1 MPFLC
6 FGVEAE
12 SAAFFAFLACG
23 SLAAATAGLG
33 AAALRLEVALGGASA
48 FAAFAALDHR
58 APILRPW
65 SGSVVDD
72 SDEQTVR
79 HTNTSLHGNTPK

>member
-1 MPFLC
+1 LPFLC

-23 SLAAATAGLG
+23 SLAFSTAGLG
-33 AAALRLEVALGGASA
+33 AAALRLAVALAGASA
-48 FAAFAALDHR
+48 FAAFPALDHR
-58 APILRPW
+58 AALCPW